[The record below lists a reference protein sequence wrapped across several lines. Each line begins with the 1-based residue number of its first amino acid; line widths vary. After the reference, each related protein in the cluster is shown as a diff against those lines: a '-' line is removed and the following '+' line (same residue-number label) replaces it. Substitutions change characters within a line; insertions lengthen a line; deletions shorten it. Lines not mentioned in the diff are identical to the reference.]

1 MAKIG
6 ARVKVFI
13 LNLLLVRKELLLCL
27 LQLLILLFEKLVLLL
42 KFLDFLLSLFT
53 CLQIL
58 LLKLVISLDLVNQL
72 RVQSLSF
79 SGQVLN
85 VLVSVLYKSSQLLRL
100 I

>member
-85 VLVSVLYKSSQLLRL
+85 VLVPVLYESSQLLRL

>member
-13 LNLLLVRKELLLCL
+13 LNLLLMRKEFLLCL

-42 KFLDFLLSLFT
+42 KFFDFLLSLFT

-85 VLVSVLYKSSQLLRL
+85 VLVSVLYESSQLLRF